1 MESRN
6 FRRLD
11 KGSLASN
18 LHVQH
23 SNLMALL
30 WQFIVGSSQDIISC
44 IQSILLVLL
53 HCLVMRFTSH
63 SRLSHHGRAHT
74 YRHTHRHT
82 HTHTFS
88 HKPTHLSQIAKS
100 QRPPDQVAV
109 LPPPFFRV
117 PDGHP
122 EVWHGRSRSK
132 EDASSEVAVAYQNG
146 MSNR

>member
-1 MESRN
+1 MHRIFMCTAQQSHGVVVAVHRWE
-6 FRRLD
+6 LT
-11 KGSLASN
+11 GYN
-18 LHVQH
+18 LF
-23 SNLMALL
+23 LR
-30 WQFIVGSSQDIISC
+30 

-100 QRPPDQVAV
+100 QRPPDQVAA
-109 LPPPFFRV
+109 LPPSSSRV

-122 EVWHGRSRSK
+122 AVWHGRSRSK
-132 EDASSEVAVAYQNG
+132 EDASSEVAVGYQNG